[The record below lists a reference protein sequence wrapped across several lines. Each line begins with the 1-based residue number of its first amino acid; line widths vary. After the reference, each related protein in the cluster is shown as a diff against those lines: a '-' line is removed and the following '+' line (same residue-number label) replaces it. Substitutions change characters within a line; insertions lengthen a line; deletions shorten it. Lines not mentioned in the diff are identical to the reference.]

1 MRDIN
6 ELLIRFIRE
15 EYDGYEYYKFV
26 NQFADY
32 VNHDIN
38 PYCDICAYR
47 DINCLDDSNLTCEDG
62 VEKYIKKYLGWEE
75 K

>member
-1 MRDIN
+1 MRDIGK
-6 ELLIRFIRE
+6 LLIEFLRE
-15 EYDGYEYYKFV
+15 EYDGYEYYEFV

-32 VNHDIN
+32 ANHNN
-38 PYCDICAYR
+38 PCCDICAYNC
-47 DINCLDDSNLTCEDG
+47 INCLDDSNLTCEDG